1 MDLQYT
7 REFKNLIESY
17 DLLGHNESFSEEY
30 VVVNWCLGNTCNYAC
45 NEGSCLRCNTQ
56 NDCDDENELTYPN
69 APEQCLWSQ
78 QASHSRMPLADR
90 QRRCRRQHP

>member
-17 DLLGHNESFSEEY
+17 DLLGHDLSFSKEF

-45 NEGSCLRCNTQ
+45 NYCPDYLHDGSSGWLKY
-56 NDCDDENELTYPN
+56 DDVETFCERVINHYD
-69 APEQCLWSQ
+69 
-78 QASHSRMPLADR
+78 DR
-90 QRRCRRQHP
+90 KIYFEFTGGEVTMW

>member
-45 NEGSCLRCNTQ
+45 SYCP
-56 NDCDDENELTYPN
+56 DY
-69 APEQCLWSQ
+69 
-78 QASHSRMPLADR
+78 
-90 QRRCRRQHP
+90 